1 MKLSGFLKNILQD
14 YFLIL
19 GIVISI
25 LTLLNI
31 DTNFALSCKELVI
44 IMLAVLLSDLLS
56 FIFYSKRELSEKE
69 YRIRMVVHF
78 ILLEALLITF
88 ILTLGYI
95 TYAWQVGVFFVEIA
109 AIYALVKIFNWKS
122 DKKMATQINEKLMD
136 MRKED
141 KD

>member
-1 MKLSGFLKNILQD
+1 MKFLGFFKNIVQD

-31 DTNFALSCKELVI
+31 DSNFALSGRELVI

-78 ILLEALLITF
+78 ILLEVLLITL

-95 TYAWQVGVFFVEIA
+95 TYVWQVGVFFVEIA
-109 AIYALVKIFNWKS
+109 VIYALVKLFNWKH
-122 DKKMATQINEKLMD
+122 DKMTAAQINVKLMA
-136 MRKED
+136 MRQED
-141 KD
+141 EE